1 MFGKDKGSL
10 VAQLQK
16 EVVDSGVPISDT
28 LRKAKILAS
37 QLKNK
42 EFKRWID
49 AELKGYD
56 NADNLPDYRKVAPV
70 NLGTFSGPFG
80 KIVKNVPIPVALL
93 PDSIREF
100 AESSLFTCGIKEVE
114 AAASQAAKKEG
125 HRFSWPP
132 EMVVIARKHVPM
144 SDGSVL
150 VDAWQPISKS
160 QLDGILD
167 QVRNRLLDFLLELQE
182 IDPEVLE
189 SEGAIRSVP
198 GDKVQNLFQTY
209 ILGGQNIVAT
219 GTEFNQKATQEV
231 ATGDIQSLIACLR
244 SIGLDNDSLS
254 ELETAIGQD
263 GDQPQKEFGKNVKSW
278 IAKMIV
284 KAMDG
289 TWQVTLS
296 TAPALLKEM
305 LARYYGTGGVEP

>member
-1 MFGKDKGSL
+1 MFGKGKGSL

-42 EFKRWID
+42 EFKGWID

-56 NADNLPDYRKVAPV
+56 NVDNLPDYRKVAPV

-80 KIVKNVPIPVALL
+80 NIVKNVPIPVSLL
-93 PDSIREF
+93 PDGIREF
-100 AESSLFTCGIKEVE
+100 AESSLFTRGIKELE
-114 AAASQAAKKEG
+114 ASASQAAKKEG

-132 EMVVIARKHVPM
+132 EVVIIARDHVPM
-144 SDGSVL
+144 SDGSML
-150 VDAWQPISKS
+150 VEAWQPISQS

-189 SEGAIRSVP
+189 SEDAIRSVP
-198 GDKVQNLFQTY
+198 GDKVQYLFQT
-209 ILGGQNIVAT
+209 IIQGGQNIVAT
-219 GTEFNQKATQEV
+219 GTEFTQKATQNV
-231 ATGDIQSLIACLR
+231 ASGDMQSLIDHLH
-244 SIGLDNDSLS
+244 SIGLDSDSLT
-254 ELETAIGQD
+254 ELETAIEQD
-263 GDQPQKEFGKNVKSW
+263 GDRQKKKLGGNVKSW
-278 IAKMIV
+278 IGKMIV

-289 TWQVTLS
+289 TWKIAEAR
-296 TAPALLKEM
+296 APDLLKAA
-305 LARYYGTGGVEP
+305 LSQFYGGAEP